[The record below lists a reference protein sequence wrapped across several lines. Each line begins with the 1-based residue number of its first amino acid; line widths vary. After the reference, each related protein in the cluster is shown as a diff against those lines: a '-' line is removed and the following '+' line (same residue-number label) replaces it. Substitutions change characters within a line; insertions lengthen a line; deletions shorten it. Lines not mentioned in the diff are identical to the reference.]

1 MGTGYPLVLPLRDGT
16 CVTLMR
22 FEDFVRLVDERLG
35 IDARNYVEA
44 NMAEWETLS
53 DKVQQRIQSDLT
65 SYESSLDSNRT
76 AFQDIEEE
84 CRAMIG
90 DFNRETGRNRL
101 AALRPWRNRVESII
115 KIINNQI

>member
-44 NMAEWETLS
+44 NMA
-53 DKVQQRIQSDLT
+53 V
-65 SYESSLDSNRT
+65 
-76 AFQDIEEE
+76 
-84 CRAMIG
+84 
-90 DFNRETGRNRL
+90 
-101 AALRPWRNRVESII
+101 
-115 KIINNQI
+115 